1 MKGVIMKIKNAI
13 RYLPAFIFCAFI
25 FTFMVLFFALPK
37 EHYSAQEKKVL
48 ADFPSV
54 TAETVFNGNFQKELD
69 TYLSDHMPFRNLFVG
84 LSADYELVTGRNG
97 KKGIYLGKDGWL
109 FPKPTKKTELLSKNA
124 EYISEFAGNV
134 DIPVYMT
141 LIPSSGYIN
150 SDKLPLN
157 HEVYEDDKLISDF
170 GSALGDKI
178 HFIDVTQA
186 LKESSENDQ
195 IYYRT
200 DHHWTSLGAYN
211 CYRFLGETMGF
222 EPLERDSFDVE
233 VIDGFYGTSYAKSA
247 LWWVKPDTI
256 ELWKNRSQT
265 DDSVTVTIT
274 DGEDEKTL
282 NSYYFREHLSA
293 DDKYPVYLDGNH
305 SLTRITNKNA
315 KGGTL
320 IVVKDS
326 YANSIIPF
334 LSQNYSE
341 IIMADLRYYKK
352 DISALAEQEKA
363 DAILLLYSLD
373 NMSADDN
380 ISFLF

>member
-1 MKGVIMKIKNAI
+1 MKIKNAI
-13 RYLPAFIFCAFI
+13 RYLPAIIFCVFI
-25 FTFMVLFFALPK
+25 FTFMVLFLVLPK

-48 ADFPSV
+48 ADFPAV
-54 TAETVFNGNFQKELD
+54 TAETVFDGSFQKELD
-69 TYLSDHMPFRNLFVG
+69 TYMSDHMPFRNLFVG

-109 FPKPTKKTELLSKNA
+109 FPKPTKETELLAKNA
-124 EYISEFAGNV
+124 GYITEFADSV

-141 LIPSSGYIN
+141 LVPSSGYVN
-150 SDKLPLN
+150 QDKLPLN
-157 HEVYEDDKLISDF
+157 HEEYNDDKLIDKFSSLL
-170 GSALGDKI
+170 GSSVS
-178 HFIDVTQA
+178 FIDVKSMLLEKA
-186 LKESSENDQ
+186 DSEQ
-195 IYYRT
+195 LYYKT
-200 DHHWTSLGAYN
+200 DHHWTALGSYE
-211 CYRFLGETMGF
+211 CYRLLGQTMGYTPV
-222 EPLERDSFDVE
+222 EQGDFDKETVE
-233 VIDGFYGTSYAKSA
+233 GFYGTSYAKSA

-256 ELWKNRSQT
+256 ELWKNRSQSG
-265 DDSVTVTIT
+265 DAVTVTIT
-274 DGEDEKTL
+274 DGEDEKTN
-282 NSYYFREHLSA
+282 NSYYFRDQLSA

-305 SLTRITNKNA
+305 SLTRITNKDA

-352 DISALAEQEKA
+352 DISVLAEKENA
-363 DAILLLYSLD
+363 DAILILYSLD
-373 NMSADDN
+373 NLSADDN